1 MTNDRMRF
9 ETAAIHAGQDPDPAT
24 GAAVVPIYQTSTY
37 VQEAVAK
44 HKGFEYSRTDNPTR
58 HALETCLA
66 ALEGC
71 DHAIAFASGMAA
83 MSTLALTLKSG
94 DRVVLP
100 DDVYGGT
107 YRLFAKVMIDLGVDF
122 VTVDMTDEQAVS
134 RALEPG
140 AGLVVAETPTN
151 PLLKVLDIAMLAR
164 LAGDAGARL
173 VVDNTFATP
182 FIQRPL
188 EYGADVVLYSG
199 TKYLGGH
206 SDLIA
211 GSLATPDDAL
221 AERLR
226 FLQNAA
232 GAVPGPFDSWLMLR
246 GLKTLAIRM
255 RAHCEG
261 AERIALWLDAHDG
274 VERVFYPGLPTAQ
287 GHDLATKQMSA
298 AGEPL
303 YGGMISI
310 ELDSEER
317 ALAVCQR
324 TKLFFLGESLGGV
337 ESLIEHPG
345 KMTHASLAGSGMEV
359 PPGLLRLSVGIEHP
373 DDLIGDLETA
383 LS

>member
-24 GAAVVPIYQTSTY
+24 GSAVVPIYQTSTY

-58 HALETCLA
+58 RALETCLA
-66 ALEGC
+66 ALEGA

-83 MSTLALTLKSG
+83 MATLALTLKTG
-94 DRVVLP
+94 ERVVLP
-100 DDVYGGT
+100 DDAYGGT
-107 YRLFAKVMIDLGVDF
+107 YRLFAKVMVDLGIDF
-122 VTVDMTDEQAVS
+122 VTVDMTDEQAVAG
-134 RALEPG
+134 ALEGG

-151 PLLKVLDIAMLAR
+151 PLLKILDIAMLAR

-188 EYGADVVLYSG
+188 EYGADLVLYSG

-206 SDLIA
+206 SDLVA
-211 GSLATPDDAL
+211 GSLTTSDAAL

-232 GAVPGPFDSWLMLR
+232 GAIPGPFDSWLLLR

-261 AERIALWLDAHDG
+261 AERIARWLVAHDG
-274 VERVFYPGLPTAQ
+274 VERVFYPGLPSSQ

-310 ELDSEER
+310 ELESEER
-317 ALAVCQR
+317 ALDVSAR
-324 TKLFFLGESLGGV
+324 TKLFFLAESLGGV

-359 PPGLLRLSVGIEHP
+359 PPGLLRLSVGIEHA
-373 DDLIGDLETA
+373 DDLIGDLEAA
-383 LS
+383 LA